1 MAKMGVSTLNPI
13 EYGRLCGEIV
23 PKAIETDEEFDR
35 LVAEMEAIDF
45 KENPTPEEEA
55 LSATLAVLIQDYD
68 DKHYPLPKTTPD
80 QTIRYLMERRD
91 LKQADLLPIF
101 GSRSV
106 ASDVINGKRE
116 PSKTHIR
123 KLAEFFRMP
132 ADLFL

>member
-1 MAKMGVSTLNPI
+1 MGVSTLNPI

-123 KLAEFFRMP
+123 KLAKFFRMP

>member
-80 QTIRYLMERRD
+80 QMIRYLMERRD

-123 KLAEFFRMP
+123 KLAKFFRMP

>member
-1 MAKMGVSTLNPI
+1 MGVSTLNPI

>member
-1 MAKMGVSTLNPI
+1 MGVSILDPI
-13 EYGRLCGEIV
+13 EYGRLCGQV
-23 PKAIETDEEFDR
+23 LPKAIETDEEFDR
-35 LVAEMEAIDF
+35 LVAQLEALDF
-45 KENPTPEEEA
+45 KENPSPEEEA

-80 QTIRYLMERRD
+80 HMIRFLMEHRG

-116 PSKTHIR
+116 PSKAHIR
-123 KLAEFFRMP
+123 KLAEFFRLP

>member
-1 MAKMGVSTLNPI
+1 MGVSTLNPI

-80 QTIRYLMERRD
+80 QMIRYLMERRD

-123 KLAEFFRMP
+123 KLAKFFRMP